1 MPLTPGTKLGRYE
14 ILSQLGAGGMGEVYS
29 ARDSQMNRNVAIK
42 ILPDEFSSNAE
53 RLRRFELEVQA
64 TGRLNHPN
72 ILVVYNVESY
82 NGTPYIVCELL
93 EGETLRERLRGGALS
108 SRKAVEYAL
117 QIANGLAAAH
127 AKGIVHRDLKPDN
140 IFITDDGYVKILD
153 FGLAKLVTP
162 LGASEDQ
169 TDVATR
175 RVQTDPGAVMGTA
188 GYMAPEQVRGHSVD
202 HRADIFS
209 FGAVFYEML
218 SGRRAFHGDSAI
230 ETLNAI
236 LKHEPQDLIGTNP
249 NIAPGLDRVVSHC
262 LEKKPERRFQAANDI
277 AFALESLSG
286 ASSLSSQQR
295 TVTDSV
301 APSRS
306 WSRERIIWLAAC
318 IILLAIAVALAFS
331 LFSRPQAKTHAVQL
345 ALSTPQNLT
354 RPSNVTVS
362 PDGLHV
368 AFVAT
373 DIKRELWV
381 RSLDGSN
388 AQALPGTDD
397 AVSPFWSPDSR
408 YLGYFANGKLY
419 KIDLGG
425 GRPQLLCDV
434 PEMAGGA
441 WNRDGVILFA
451 GPQGLSRIS
460 AQGGTPAL
468 ATKIDATEEAHRWP
482 YFLPDG
488 RHFLFLGDAGT
499 TENHHIRVGS
509 LDSQQSQTLFSAIT
523 RVAYAPPGYLLYI
536 SQGALVAQP
545 FDADKLRLSGEPTVL
560 AESIAVIG
568 DNHAFDFSVSETGVL
583 AYQTSSRKTQ
593 LAWFDRSGKNVGK
606 VGEPDAIF
614 SLSLAPDGKRALIS
628 LLDADGRPSD
638 VWMIDLARGTRSR
651 LTFDPLSDTDG
662 IWSPN
667 GQQIVFSS
675 NRNGNGY
682 TNLFMTSPNASGNDQ
697 KLELLDAD
705 EIPTSW
711 SPDGQHILT
720 NRWVNG
726 RETIWQR
733 RPEAGEGKP
742 VLQSNAFGQVG
753 GVFAP
758 NGRFFAYMSSESGKY
773 DVYVQTFPPSGPKWS
788 ISSGGGAFP
797 IWRNDGR
804 EMFYFALDGTL
815 MSVDVKTDGTFES
828 GTPKQLF
835 KTSVQPTS
843 GMPYA
848 VNADGT
854 RFLLSAPAEQTS
866 TPLIVVLN
874 WTARLKQ
881 KESDK

>member
-14 ILSQLGAGGMGEVYS
+14 ILSQLGAGGMGEVYR
-29 ARDSQMNRNVAIK
+29 ARDPQMNRDVAIK
-42 ILPDEFSSNAE
+42 ILPDEFSTNAE
-53 RLRRFELEVQA
+53 RLHRFELEVQA
-64 TGRLNHPN
+64 TGKLNHPN
-72 ILVVYNVESY
+72 ILVVYNVESL
-82 NGTPYIVCELL
+82 NGTPYVVCELL
-93 EGETLRERLRGGALS
+93 EGETLRERLRAGPLA
-108 SRKAVEYAL
+108 SRKALEYAL

-127 AKGIVHRDLKPDN
+127 AKGVVHRDLKPDN
-140 IFITDDGYVKILD
+140 IFITDAGFVKILD

-162 LGASEDQ
+162 LGDPEDQ

-175 RVQTDPGAVMGTA
+175 KVQTDPGAVMGTV
-188 GYMAPEQVRGHSVD
+188 GYMAPEQVHGRSVD

-236 LKHEPQDLIGTNP
+236 LKQDPEDLTSTNP
-249 NIAPGLDRVVSHC
+249 NIAPALERVVLHC
-262 LEKKPERRFQAANDI
+262 LEKKPERRFQSANDV
-277 AFALESLSG
+277 AFALDSLSSV
-286 ASSLSSQQR
+286 SSLSSQQR

-301 APSRS
+301 GPARS

-318 IILLAIAVALAFS
+318 VVLLGIAAALAFS
-331 LFSRPQAKTHAVQL
+331 LFRRPEAKTHAVEL
-345 ALSTPQNLT
+345 AISVPQKLT
-354 RPSNVTVS
+354 RPANVTIS

-373 DIKRELWV
+373 DVKREIWL

-388 AQALPGTDD
+388 AQPLTGTDD
-397 AVSPFWSPDSR
+397 AGSPFWSPDSH

-419 KIDLGG
+419 KIDIGG
-425 GRPQLLCDV
+425 GRPQQLCETA
-434 PEMAGGA
+434 EMSGGT
-441 WNRDGVILFA
+441 WNRDGVILFG

-460 AQGGTPAL
+460 AQGGTPVL
-468 ATKIDATEEAHRWP
+468 ITKVDATEEAHRWP

-488 RHFLFLGDAGT
+488 RHFLFLGDAGS

-509 LDSQQSQTLFSAIT
+509 LDSQQSQNLFSAIT

-545 FDADKLRLSGEPTVL
+545 FDADKLRLSGDATVL
-560 AESIAVIG
+560 AESIAVAG
-568 DNHAFDFSVSETGVL
+568 DNHEFDFSVSETGVL

-593 LAWFDRSGKNVGK
+593 LTWLDRSGKSVGK
-606 VGEPDAIF
+606 IGEPDAIF
-614 SLSLAPDGKRALIS
+614 SLSLAPDGKRALIT

-638 VWMIDLARGTRSR
+638 IWMVDLARGTRSR
-651 LTFDPLSDTDG
+651 LTFDPLSDSEG

-675 NRNGNGY
+675 NRSGNGH

-711 SPDGQHILT
+711 SADGQSILT
-720 NRWVNG
+720 TRWVNG
-726 RETIWQR
+726 RANIWQR

-742 VLQSNAFGQVG
+742 VLQSNAFDQVG

-758 NGRFFAYMSSESGKY
+758 NGRFFAYMSNESGRY
-773 DVYVQTFPPSGPKWS
+773 DAYVQTFPPSGPKWS
-788 ISSGGGAFP
+788 ISLGGGGFP

-815 MSVDVKTDGTFES
+815 MSVDVKMDGTFES

-854 RFLLSAPAEQTS
+854 RFLMNAPAEES
-866 TPLIVVLN
+866 SAPLIVVLN

-881 KESDK
+881 NQ